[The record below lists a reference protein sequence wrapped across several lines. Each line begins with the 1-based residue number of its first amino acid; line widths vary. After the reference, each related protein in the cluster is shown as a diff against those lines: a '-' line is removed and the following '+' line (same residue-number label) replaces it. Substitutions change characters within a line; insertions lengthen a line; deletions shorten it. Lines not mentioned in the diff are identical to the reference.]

1 MQILI
6 YILKR
11 ILQTIPLLIIV
22 SLISFFIIRLSPVD
36 PLAELRLNPSVSK
49 ETLQKETERLGLD
62 KPIIVQYGKWAKSF
76 VKGDL
81 GVTSN
86 GEQVSTKLKER
97 IPNTL
102 LLTVVVIFLSW
113 TVGVPLGI
121 LAAVNWKTPFDRIL
135 TVLTS
140 IGMAIPSFFFAV
152 LLLIFAVK
160 TGWFP
165 VGGLT
170 SSNFL
175 DMTFPQKVWDITHH
189 LVLPVTV
196 LFTLSLAGLQRQMR
210 GNLLDVLD
218 SDYVKFA
225 RAKGLSEFKVIFKHA
240 LRNAVNPL
248 ITLLGFEF
256 AGLLSG
262 AALTEYVFQYPG
274 LGRLILEAVL
284 KSDINLVMASLM
296 MGTIMLIVG
305 NLLADMAGT
314 AAQEPVFYRKPAVR
328 GFGDRKQIRQYCRCR
343 SQVYSG
349 ETFLYVGRGR
359 IQERGGVAS
368 GEDECRGGQQAAE
381 DR

>member
-1 MQILI
+1 MQILK

-11 ILQTIPLLIIV
+11 ILQAIPLLIIV

-36 PLAELRLNPSVSK
+36 PLAELRLNPSVSQ

-62 KPIIVQYGKWAKSF
+62 KPIIVQYAKWAKSF
-76 VKGDL
+76 LKGDL
-81 GVTSN
+81 GITSN

-102 LLTVVVIFLSW
+102 LLTTIVILLTW
-113 TVGVPLGI
+113 LVGVPLGI
-121 LAAVNWKTPFDRIL
+121 AAALNWKSPLDRLL

-165 VGGLT
+165 IGGLT
-170 SSNFL
+170 SSDFL
-175 DMTFPQKVWDITHH
+175 EKSLFGQILDIAHH
-189 LVLPVTV
+189 LILPVTV

-210 GNLLDVLD
+210 ANLLDVLD

-225 RAKGLSEFKVIFKHA
+225 RAKGLSEFDVIYKHA
-240 LRNAVNPL
+240 LRNAINPM

-274 LGRLILEAVL
+274 LGRLILEAVMR
-284 KSDINLVMASLM
+284 SDINLVMASLM
-296 MGTIMLIVG
+296 MGAIMLILG
-305 NLLADMAGT
+305 NLIADILLIIT
-314 AAQEPVFYRKPAVR
+314 DPR
-328 GFGDRKQIRQYCRCR
+328 IRR
-343 SQVYSG
+343 SDV
-349 ETFLYVGRGR
+349 
-359 IQERGGVAS
+359 
-368 GEDECRGGQQAAE
+368 
-381 DR
+381 

>member
-1 MQILI
+1 MEIFK

-36 PLAELRLNPSVSK
+36 PLAELRLNPSVSQ
-49 ETLQKETERLGLD
+49 ETLERETQRLGLD
-62 KPIIVQYGKWAKSF
+62 KPIIIQYGKWAKSF

-81 GVTSN
+81 GITSN
-86 GEQVSTKLKER
+86 GEQVSIKLKER

-102 LLTVVVIFLSW
+102 LLTVVVIFLTW
-113 TVGVPLGI
+113 IVGVPLGI
-121 LAAVNWKTPFDRIL
+121 LAAIKWKTPFDRIL

-170 SSNFL
+170 SANFA
-175 DMTFPQKVWDITHH
+175 DMNLGAQIKDIAHH
-189 LVLPVTV
+189 LVLPVVV
-196 LFTLSLAGLQRQMR
+196 LFTISLAGLQRQMR
-210 GNLLDVLD
+210 ANMLDVLD
-218 SDYVKFA
+218 SEYVKFA
-225 RAKGLSEFKVIFKHA
+225 RAKGLSEFKVVYKHA

-296 MGTIMLIVG
+296 MGAIMLVLG
-305 NLLADMAGT
+305 NLIADILLIIT
-314 AAQEPVFYRKPAVR
+314 DPR
-328 GFGDRKQIRQYCRCR
+328 IRVK
-343 SQVYSG
+343 S
-349 ETFLYVGRGR
+349 
-359 IQERGGVAS
+359 
-368 GEDECRGGQQAAE
+368 
-381 DR
+381 

>member
-1 MQILI
+1 MDALK

-11 ILQTIPLLIIV
+11 IIQTIPLLILI

-36 PLAELRLNPSVSK
+36 PLAELKLNPSISPVTVEK
-49 ETLQKETERLGLD
+49 ERKRLGLD
-62 KPIIVQYGKWAKSF
+62 KPIIVQYGKWALSF

-86 GEQVSTKLKER
+86 GEKVSQKLKER

-102 LLTVVVIFLSW
+102 LLTTIVILLTW
-113 TVGVPLGI
+113 LIGVPLGI
-121 LAAVNWKTPFDRIL
+121 IAAVNWKTPFDRIL
-135 TVLTS
+135 TVITS

-165 VGGLT
+165 IGGLT
-170 SSNFL
+170 SPNFAEMHFGEKFL
-175 DMTFPQKVWDITHH
+175 DLAHH
-189 LVLPVTV
+189 LILPVTV
-196 LFTLSLAGLQRQMR
+196 LFTISLAGLQRQMR
-210 GNLLDVLD
+210 ANMLDVLD
-218 SDYVKFA
+218 SDYIKFA
-225 RAKGLSEFKVIFKHA
+225 RAKGLSEISVIYKHA
-240 LRNAVNPL
+240 LRNAINPM

-296 MGTIMLIVG
+296 MGAVMLVLG
-305 NLLADMAGT
+305 NLIADILLIIT
-314 AAQEPVFYRKPAVR
+314 DPR
-328 GFGDRKQIRQYCRCR
+328 IRVK
-343 SQVYSG
+343 S
-349 ETFLYVGRGR
+349 
-359 IQERGGVAS
+359 
-368 GEDECRGGQQAAE
+368 
-381 DR
+381 